1 MKKENTYFY
10 EMKPV
15 LLNVLSFVL
24 LFIMLLITYLIIFI
38 FNLKFSFTNID
49 YIVILVLFIP
59 YFIFHEILH
68 SIGYVVNGAKFKN
81 ITYGMHLEKG
91 ILCCSCKEVINK
103 KNIMWSLMYPFLF
116 IGVLTYIIGII
127 FNIPTLILLSIT
139 NISGCTGD
147 LIMFIDFYKFK
158 DIKFFEYD
166 NPLAF
171 GIITNEDINNKK
183 MYGLKRIEEN
193 NFEQTIDKKI
203 TISKTSIIFLVIYFI
218 LFLINLLGLFI

>member
-1 MKKENTYFY
+1 MKEKKYFY
-10 EMKPV
+10 EMKSLLLNILSLV
-15 LLNVLSFVL
+15 LLLITGV
-24 LFIMLLITYLIIFI
+24 ITYLIIFI
-38 FNLKFSFTNID
+38 FNLNITFTKLD
-49 YIVILVLFIP
+49 YILMLFLMIP
-59 YFIFHEILH
+59 YFCFHEVLH

-91 ILCCSCKEVINK
+91 ILCCSCKQVINK

-116 IGVLTYIIGII
+116 IGILTYIIGII
-127 FNIPTLILLSIT
+127 FNIPILIILSVL

-158 DIKFFEYD
+158 NIKFFEYD

-171 GIITNEDINNKK
+171 GIITNEDISNKK

-193 NFEQTIDKKI
+193 NFKQTTNKKI
-203 TISKTSIIFLVIYFI
+203 TISKQTIIYLVIYFI
-218 LFLINLLGLFI
+218 MCLINLLGLFI